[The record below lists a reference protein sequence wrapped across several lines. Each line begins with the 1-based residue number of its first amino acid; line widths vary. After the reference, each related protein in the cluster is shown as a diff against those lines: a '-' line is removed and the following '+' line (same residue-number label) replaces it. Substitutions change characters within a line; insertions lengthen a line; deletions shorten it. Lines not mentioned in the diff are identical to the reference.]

1 MSEEAPFTI
10 EQFYKYVEQGKLM
23 GGRCKKC
30 GTIYLPPRPLCT
42 KCFSK
47 DFEWVEISPKG
58 KLLTY
63 TIIHVAPVQFQS
75 MAPYAVGIVQL
86 ENGLK
91 IPGMIRDV
99 EHEKIEIG
107 MELQVGFEKPSAT
120 ASQWPQWPR
129 YYFKP
134 V

>member
-1 MSEEAPFTI
+1 MSEEGPFTI

-63 TIIHVAPVQFQS
+63 TIIHVAPVQFKS